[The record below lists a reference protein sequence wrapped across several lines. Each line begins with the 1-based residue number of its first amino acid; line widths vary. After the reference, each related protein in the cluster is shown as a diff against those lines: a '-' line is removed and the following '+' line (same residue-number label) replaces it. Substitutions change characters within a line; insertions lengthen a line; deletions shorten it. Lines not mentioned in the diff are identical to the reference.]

1 MLPSILPLGAVPVTS
16 AQDPVRPRPDIAP
29 VVPAQAG
36 LSMADEYQRLQTAEE
51 QARMQRQAA
60 LSRR

>member
-1 MLPSILPLGAVPVTS
+1 
-16 AQDPVRPRPDIAP
+16 